1 MSLAKER
8 GDLTPCSCG
17 DALLGAMYTRLE
29 EQFCLALPF
38 RLFGISGGS
47 FPPFFFFFLPFF
59 ASYLIIYLYVIY
71 SGVGD
76 IIFCLIC

>member
-47 FPPFFFFFLPFF
+47 FPPFFFFFYHSLLPIS
-59 ASYLIIYLYVIY
+59 SYIYTLFIVVLGI
-71 SGVGD
+71 
-76 IIFCLIC
+76 

>member
-47 FPPFFFFFLPFF
+47 FPPFFFFFTILCFLSHHIF
-59 ASYLIIYLYVIY
+59 IRYL
-71 SGVGD
+71 
-76 IIFCLIC
+76 